1 MIYLTIIGLS
11 GRMGTAIGTLAPEYG
26 FTLLGGVGFG
36 TTGLPV
42 PLLSPAQALAPGS
55 ALAAT
60 AAIIDFSGPEGFET
74 ALKLAGQ
81 LRVPLVSG
89 STGLT
94 RDHFASLADLARS
107 VAVLHGSNMSLGVNL
122 LLNVLPTITQ
132 ALGPDYD
139 VEIVDIHHN
148 RKKDAPSGTAIAL
161 EAAVRDH
168 TFRAQDVTIHGR
180 SGQVGER
187 PHNEIGIH
195 ALRAGD
201 IVGDHTVYFCGPG
214 ERVEVTHRAHSRDT
228 FARGALRAAQYL
240 RTRAPGL
247 YTMRDVLGLSGP
259 H

>member
-1 MIYLTIIGLS
+1 MTNLTIIGLS

-36 TTGLPV
+36 TTRLNV
-42 PLLSPAQALAPGS
+42 PLLSPADALKTNGP
-55 ALAAT
+55 LAAT

-74 ALKLAGQ
+74 ALQLASS

-94 RDHFASLADLARS
+94 REHFAALAD
-107 VAVLHGSNMSLGVNL
+107 VAKILPALHGSNMSLGVNL

-148 RKKDAPSGTAIAL
+148 RKKDAPSGTALAL

-201 IVGDHTVYFCGPG
+201 VVGDHTVYFCGPG

-228 FARGALRAAQYL
+228 FARGALRAAQFL
-240 RTRAPGL
+240 LTRPSGL
-247 YTMRDVLGLSGP
+247 YTMRDVLGLTNP
-259 H
+259 R